1 MGDAAVLVE
10 VADARAAR
18 ALAST
23 ARARA
28 GPEVIDV
35 VPGLRTV
42 LVCFDPGRAGP
53 GAVAD
58 WLGRLEPAGPGADEP
73 ATVVVPTV
81 FDGPDLADVARTCDL
96 EPADVVALFTQHDL
110 EVAVL
115 GFSPGFAYL
124 EGLPGPLTS
133 VARRPRPRPAVPGGS
148 VALAGGYA
156 AVYPQSTPGGWQLV
170 GRTGLALFNPA
181 RPPYALLA
189 PGDRVRFAARPAT
202 DGPAQPA
209 PTAPGRPRGV
219 RRVPAGV
226 AMACTVET
234 PGLLDLVQDQGR
246 DGVAHLGVP
255 RAGAADPVAHRLAN
269 HLVGNGRD
277 AATLEV
283 TLRGPALRWRS
294 QGYVALVGPGA
305 RMTLDG
311 RDVPEGRVVP
321 VAAGQQLVVAT
332 SGAGCRAYLAVR
344 GGLVTAPALGSL
356 STDVLSW
363 TGAGALARGDE
374 LGMGR
379 PAGPPAGHLAAGM
392 PGSPPGARV
401 LRILAGPHLDRLPPG
416 TLDRLAG
423 TEMAVEPTS
432 DRIGLRLAPADRH
445 PDETRERSAAPAELV
460 SQGMVTGA
468 VQVPPGGD
476 PIVLLPDH
484 ATLGGYPVAAVVI
497 SADLAVLGRCRPG
510 DRVRLVPVEV
520 SEAARARAELERRLS
535 GAVRGRFPMFA
546 V

>member
-1 MGDAAVLVE
+1 VAAVGDAAVLVE

-23 ARARA
+23 ARAAA

-42 LVCFDPGRAGP
+42 LVSFDPRRTAP

-58 WLGRLEPAGPGADEP
+58 WLGGLAPVALQNDGP

-81 FDGPDLADVARTCDL
+81 FDGPDLADVARSCDL
-96 EPADVVALFTQHDL
+96 EPADVVSLFTRAEL

-124 EGLPGPLTS
+124 EGLPGPLTT

-156 AVYPQSTPGGWQLV
+156 AVYPQRTPGGWQLV
-170 GRTGLALFNPA
+170 GRTGLSLFNPA

-189 PGDRVRFAARPAT
+189 PGDRVRFR
-202 DGPAQPA
+202 AQPGADLTLPA
-209 PTAPGRPRGV
+209 PPGPDRAV
-219 RRVPAGV
+219 HRVPAGV
-226 AMACTVET
+226 PMACTVET
-234 PGLLDLVQDQGR
+234 PGLLDLVQDRGR

-269 HLVGNGRD
+269 DLVGNDPD
-277 AATLEV
+277 AATVEV
-283 TLRGPALRWRS
+283 TVRGPALRWRGH
-294 QGYVALVGPGA
+294 GYVALVGPGA
-305 RMTLDG
+305 RMALDG
-311 RDVPEGRVVP
+311 REVPEGHVVP

-332 SGAGCRAYLAVR
+332 SGTGCRAYLAVR
-344 GGLVTAPALGSL
+344 GGFVTTPALGSQ

-363 TGAGALARGDE
+363 TGAGPLARGDE
-374 LGMGR
+374 LGVGP
-379 PAGPPAGHLAAGM
+379 PAGPPGGHLVAGLPEDL
-392 PGSPPGARV
+392 PGPRV
-401 LRILAGPHLDRLPPG
+401 LRVLAGPHLDRLAPG
-416 TLDRLAG
+416 TLDRLTG
-423 TEMAVEPTS
+423 TEMIAEPTS
-432 DRIGLRLAPADRH
+432 DRIGLRLAAGDRR
-445 PDETRERSAAPAELV
+445 PGGAGRPEAAGAGMV

-510 DRVRLVPVEV
+510 DRVRLVPVGASV
-520 SEAARARAELERRLS
+520 AARALAELERRLS
-535 GAVRGRFPMFA
+535 GAVRGRFPMLA
-546 V
+546 G